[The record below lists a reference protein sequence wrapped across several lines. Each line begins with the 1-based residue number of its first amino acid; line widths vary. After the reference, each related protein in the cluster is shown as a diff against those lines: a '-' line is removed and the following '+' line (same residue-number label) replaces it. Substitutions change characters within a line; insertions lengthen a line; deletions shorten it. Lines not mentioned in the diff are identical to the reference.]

1 LFFAITFLITYVIA
15 TFITERLGIL
25 LGVILGLLIY
35 VPITE
40 IYFQIVNY
48 FLIKTVKPT
57 IIPKINLSNGL
68 SEESATMV
76 VIPTIVD
83 SCEKAVELVKKL
95 EVYYLANK
103 TENMYFAVLADC
115 TKKNVMNDEKDKQ
128 IIGAG
133 LKEIERLN
141 QKYNADFP
149 KFHFLYRKRKWCA
162 TEKAYL
168 GWERKRGLL
177 MQFNDFL
184 VSSCEYTRTIT
195 HVEKSTH
202 TCVGVGVEGDPT
214 TNAKHNNIGA
224 GFHTQPNRNHHQSD
238 FLYNSLEEVRN
249 KIPKIK
255 YIITLDSDTNLT
267 LNSGLEL
274 VGAMEHILNKPVVKN
289 KVVVDG
295 YGIIQP
301 RIGVDIS
308 IMNKSIFTEIFSQ
321 KGGVDLYSKAV
332 SDVYQDNFGEAI
344 FTGKGI
350 YDLQVFNQLLSK
362 TVPENTVLSH
372 DLLEGCYLKCGLAT
386 DILLLDGYPSKYN
399 SYMKRNHRWIRG
411 DWQIISWLLP
421 RVFNENRK
429 KVKNP
434 LNKLSRF
441 KIFENLRR
449 SLLPVMALIL
459 LFINYK
465 LAFILGLICIS
476 MPTILDIANYIVFIR
491 RDSQVKQINFSYNI
505 SGIKQSIL
513 RGILDIVLIADRATV
528 SANAIIKTLYRLRSK
543 HNLLEWTT
551 AEEAEKL
558 QKTTLTS
565 YYKTMWISVILGVL
579 MVCLLGYANIV
590 LGLLWIFAP
599 YIMWYISKSRQQEAK
614 LMQLNE
620 DEKKYIIDV
629 ARKTWGYFKQYM
641 NEEGH
646 YLPPDNYQEGKKI
659 NKRTSSTNIGLG
671 ILTVVSAYDFKFIK
685 IEEALDLIEKI
696 LYVIDGLPKWNG
708 HLYNWYNT
716 EDLSLMIPRYIS
728 TVDSGNFVGY
738 LYVLK
743 QFLTEVGNRRSE
755 VGCRGG
761 FHIRPNKIEQ
771 CRNRDKPQKRRRGA

>member
-1 LFFAITFLITYVIA
+1 VYI
-15 TFITERLGIL
+15 
-25 LGVILGLLIY
+25 
-35 VPITE
+35 PITE

-57 IIPKINLSNGL
+57 IIPKVNLSNGL
-68 SEESATMV
+68 SEQNATMV

-115 TKKNVMNDEKDKQ
+115 TKKNVMNDEKDRQ

-133 LKEIERLN
+133 LKEIEKLN
-141 QKYNADFP
+141 RKYDAGFP

-184 VSSCEYTRTIT
+184 VSSCEYVRTMSATCDSRNPLPGEGVFLPRGSETHLPPRAIT
-195 HVEKSTH
+195 PIEKSVYT
-202 TCVGVGVEGDPT
+202 GVGGGVLDDST
-214 TNAKHNNIGA
+214 TNTKNHNVRT
-224 GFHTQPNRNHHQSD
+224 GFHANLNRNHHQHD
-238 FLYNSLEEVRN
+238 FLYNSLEEVRDRLPN
-249 KIPKIK
+249 IK

-274 VGAMEHILNKPVVKN
+274 VGAMEHILNKPVIKN
-289 KVVVDG
+289 KIVVDG

-301 RIGVDIS
+301 RIGVDLN

-350 YDLQVFNQLLSK
+350 YDLQVFNQLLRK

-399 SYMKRNHRWIRG
+399 SYMTRNHRWIRG

-441 KIFENLRR
+441 KVFENLRR

-465 LAFILGLICIS
+465 LSFILGLICIS
-476 MPTILDIANYIVFIR
+476 MPTILDIANYIIFIR
-491 RDSQVKQINFSYNI
+491 KDSQVKQINFSYNI

-513 RGILDIVLIADRATV
+513 RGILDIVLIADKAYV

-565 YYKTMWISVILGVL
+565 YYKTMWISVILGIL
-579 MVCLLGYANIV
+579 MICFFGYVNIV

-599 YIMWYISKSRQQEAK
+599 YIMWYISKPRQQESK

-646 YLPPDNYQEGKKI
+646 YLPPDNYQEGKKVI
-659 NKRTSSTNIGLG
+659 KRTSSTNIGLG

-685 IEEALDLIEKI
+685 KEEALDLIEKI

-716 EDLSLMIPRYIS
+716 EDLSLVIPRYIS

-743 QFLTEVGNRRSE
+743 QFLIDVGAHDCARKRRRQRPN
-755 VGCRGG
+755 VGCRG
-761 FHIRPNKIEQ
+761 
-771 CRNRDKPQKRRRGA
+771 A